1 VTGAAEVFVAFLRLG
16 LTSFGGPV
24 AHLGYFRRAF
34 VERRRWLNETEY
46 AELVALCQF
55 LPGPTSSQVGFLI
68 GKRRAGWTG
77 AAAAWLGFTAP
88 SAALMTAAAFG
99 VTIFSTRWG
108 GALAHGLQLV
118 AAAVVAQAVFSMARP
133 LRDVQWIFAALAG
146 AILMLTS
153 VAWLQPAL
161 IAISAVLGAFI
172 LAAPAPADK
181 PAGRVRWGVPLG
193 IAVFV
198 MTLAYIAPS
207 LVAFTPQWSV
217 AAICFHAGAFVFG
230 GGHVVLPLLEAD
242 IAGRGWLSKSDF
254 LAGYGAAQVM
264 PGPLFTFAAF
274 LGAAAKPCGGVP
286 GAVAALMAIFA
297 PGLILAVAGE
307 TVWGSLQ
314 ASSAARGAARG
325 ATGAVV
331 GVLAAAL
338 FTNVLTTSVRT
349 PIDGGLALA
358 GFLAIEAF
366 KVPVWFVAPC
376 LAVLGAV
383 TAFAA
388 A

>member
-1 VTGAAEVFVAFLRLG
+1 
-16 LTSFGGPV
+16 
-24 AHLGYFRRAF
+24 
-34 VERRRWLNETEY
+34 
-46 AELVALCQF
+46 
-55 LPGPTSSQVGFLI
+55 
-68 GKRRAGWTG
+68 
-77 AAAAWLGFTAP
+77 
-88 SAALMTAAAFG
+88 
-99 VTIFSTRWG
+99 
-108 GALAHGLQLV
+108 
-118 AAAVVAQAVFSMARP
+118 
-133 LRDVQWIFAALAG
+133 
-146 AILMLTS
+146 
-153 VAWLQPAL
+153 
-161 IAISAVLGAFI
+161 
-172 LAAPAPADK
+172 
-181 PAGRVRWGVPLG
+181 
-193 IAVFV
+193 
-198 MTLAYIAPS
+198 
-207 LVAFTPQWSV
+207 
-217 AAICFHAGAFVFG
+217 
-230 GGHVVLPLLEAD
+230 
-242 IAGRGWLSKSDF
+242 
-254 LAGYGAAQVM
+254 
-264 PGPLFTFAAF
+264 
-274 LGAAAKPCGGVP
+274 
-286 GAVAALMAIFA
+286 MAIFA